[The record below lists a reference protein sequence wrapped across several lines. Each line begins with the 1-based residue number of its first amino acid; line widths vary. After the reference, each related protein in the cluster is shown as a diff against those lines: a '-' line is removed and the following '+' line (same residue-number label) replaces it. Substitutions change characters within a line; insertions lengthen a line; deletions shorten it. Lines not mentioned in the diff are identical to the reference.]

1 MVKIQKT
8 AKPKAK
14 PKIFKQKQ
22 KQMQNVVVNI
32 NKPIRKKKVDSIQAP
47 PKLPPRE
54 EKPSFSFS
62 PMLQFPHQD
71 TSSSA
76 LLMKEILKQKQ
87 SNPFQETLR
96 LRALEGSRDD
106 EIASLREQL
115 KQFQTRPNN
124 VEEILREIGRPSS
137 NQYLGD
143 TQDDLRFSR
152 RARNARAEEDAHL
165 RLGGYA
171 PADGPA
177 IVDRILENASAELL
191 RAQSAEVFDTL
202 GALQGK
208 KFASPSDAPDEGEEY
223 TVQPDTILATRLRVA
238 IDAQTEVRGAEGGRE
253 GGGGGG
259 VAGVPPQLAKRV
271 IHQY

>member
-1 MVKIQKT
+1 MFKIQKT

-47 PKLPPRE
+47 PKLPA

-96 LRALEGSRDD
+96 LHTLASSRDD

-124 VEEILREIGRPSS
+124 VEENFTRNRSTIFKSIFRR
-137 NQYLGD
+137 
-143 TQDDLRFSR
+143 RSR
-152 RARNARAEEDAHL
+152 
-165 RLGGYA
+165 
-171 PADGPA
+171 
-177 IVDRILENASAELL
+177 
-191 RAQSAEVFDTL
+191 
-202 GALQGK
+202 
-208 KFASPSDAPDEGEEY
+208 
-223 TVQPDTILATRLRVA
+223 
-238 IDAQTEVRGAEGGRE
+238 
-253 GGGGGG
+253 
-259 VAGVPPQLAKRV
+259 
-271 IHQY
+271 